1 MSRNLFT
8 SRIWVIPESFGY
20 EEIYLDIVKE
30 LKILKPLFIYLS
42 DEKSI
47 KIDQLRQLQKEL
59 SSAPPDPEVTRVVLI
74 HPLEKL
80 LHVSQ
85 QALLKLLE
93 EPPERT
99 VVVLAG
105 RSLNGIAPTILS
117 RCEVVRRDQAGH
129 QGNADD
135 SFWTQAEKADENTL
149 ICILSTVPDK
159 KEEAIAWIRQQLNS
173 RPAITA
179 GNAVLTEALT
189 EAYEALLSNVTPKL
203 VWARVVKKGTH
214 GKRV

>member
-1 MSRNLFT
+1 MSQNLFT
-8 SRIWVIPESFGY
+8 SRIWVVPESFGY
-20 EEIYLDIVKE
+20 EEIYLDVVTE
-30 LKILKPLFIYLS
+30 LIILKPLFIYLS

-47 KIDQLRQLQKEL
+47 KIDQIRQLQKEL
-59 SSAPPDPEVTRVVLI
+59 SSAPPDPEITRVVLI

-117 RCEVVRRDQAGH
+117 RCEVVRRDQAG
-129 QGNADD
+129 QTSALE
-135 SFWTQAEKADENTL
+135 SAFWTQVEEANHDQL
-149 ICILSTVPDK
+149 IQLLSTAPDK
-159 KEEAIAWIRQQLNS
+159 KEEAVAWVREQLEL
-173 RPAITA
+173 RPSITPRTT
-179 GNAVLTEALT
+179 VMLEALT

-203 VWARVVKKGTH
+203 VWGRVVVKMHILEKN
-214 GKRV
+214 